1 MSLFSYLVMKRF
13 IPFLFALA
21 LFPMFL
27 HAQGGR
33 SVITPTESS
42 RSVITNDSSE
52 ESSTPLYQG
61 DDDKPLWQRI
71 QEEKEAQERAEK
83 EKAEQERLEKE
94 RLAREKFV
102 ADSLE
107 QVRIA
112 NEKAELERQKKEQAE
127 REKLEKER
135 LVREKFVAD
144 SLEQIRIA
152 NEKAELE
159 RQKKEQ
165 AEREKLEKERLAR
178 EKFVADSLEQI
189 RIANE
194 KAELE
199 RQKKLQAEEKKRKK
213 EEWIATIPKSNF
225 FLLNGAY
232 SSCPQYS
239 FGLTYGHVKRFGW
252 YANVMSNF
260 GFRFSG
266 EYESDAKGRINGEY
280 PFYSG
285 AKTSTYLSA
294 SVGAVA
300 RLHIPLYLYGGV
312 GYGYR
317 GVFYELASGEWASCK
332 AETASQH
339 GLHWEAGLL
348 CNIKGFAL
356 SGGVSSATNFDANF
370 FEAKIG
376 IGCFI
381 NKK

>member
-1 MSLFSYLVMKRF
+1 MDTARSVSLFSYLVMKRF

-107 QVRIA
+107 QVRLA
-112 NEKAELERQKKEQAE
+112 NEKAELERQ
-127 REKLEKER
+127 R
-135 LVREKFVAD
+135 
-144 SLEQIRIA
+144 
-152 NEKAELE
+152 
-159 RQKKEQ
+159 
-165 AEREKLEKERLAR
+165 
-178 EKFVADSLEQI
+178 
-189 RIANE
+189 
-194 KAELE
+194 
-199 RQKKLQAEEKKRKK
+199 KLQAEEKAKQKA
-213 EEWIATIPKSNF
+213 EWIATIPKSNF

-239 FGLTYGHVKRFGW
+239 FGLTYGHVKRVGW

-266 EYESDAKGRINGEY
+266 DYESDAKGRINGEY

-317 GVFYELASGEWASCK
+317 GVFYELTSGEWASCK

>member
-1 MSLFSYLVMKRF
+1 MDTARSVSLFSYLVMKRF

-107 QVRIA
+107 QVRLA
-112 NEKAELERQKKEQAE
+112 NEKAELERQ
-127 REKLEKER
+127 R
-135 LVREKFVAD
+135 
-144 SLEQIRIA
+144 
-152 NEKAELE
+152 
-159 RQKKEQ
+159 
-165 AEREKLEKERLAR
+165 
-178 EKFVADSLEQI
+178 
-189 RIANE
+189 
-194 KAELE
+194 
-199 RQKKLQAEEKKRKK
+199 KLQAEEKKKKK

-266 EYESDAKGRINGEY
+266 EYESDAQGRINGEY

>member
-1 MSLFSYLVMKRF
+1 MKRF

-135 LVREKFVAD
+135 LAREKYVAD
-144 SLEQIRIA
+144 SLEQVRLA

-194 KAELE
+194 KAELV

-239 FGLTYGHVKRFGW
+239 FGLTYGHVKRLGW

-260 GFRFSG
+260 GFTFSSD
-266 EYESDAKGRINGEY
+266 YESDANGCINGEY

-285 AKTSTYLSA
+285 NHKATYLSA
-294 SVGAVA
+294 SVGAVV
-300 RLHIPLYLYGGV
+300 RLHIPVYLYGGV

-317 GVFYELASGEWASCK
+317 SVFYELATGEWTSCK
-332 AETASQH
+332 TETASSH

-356 SGGVSSATNFDANF
+356 SGGISSSTNFDASF
-370 FEAKIG
+370 FETKIG
-376 IGCFI
+376 VGCFI

>member
-1 MSLFSYLVMKRF
+1 MKRF

-21 LFPMFL
+21 LSPTFL
-27 HAQGGR
+27 FAQGGR

-42 RSVITNDSSE
+42 RNVITNDSNE
-52 ESSTPLYQG
+52 NSSTPLYQG

-71 QEEKEAQERAEK
+71 QEEKEAQDRAEK
-83 EKAEQERLEKE
+83 EKAEAERFEKE

-107 QVRIA
+107 QV
-112 NEKAELERQKKEQAE
+112 
-127 REKLEKER
+127 
-135 LVREKFVAD
+135 
-144 SLEQIRIA
+144 RIA

-199 RQKKLQAEEKKRKK
+199 RQRKLQAEEKAKQK

-266 EYESDAKGRINGEY
+266 EYESDAQGRINGEY

-294 SVGAVA
+294 SVGALV

-317 GVFYELASGEWASCK
+317 
-332 AETASQH
+332 
-339 GLHWEAGLL
+339 
-348 CNIKGFAL
+348 
-356 SGGVSSATNFDANF
+356 
-370 FEAKIG
+370 
-376 IGCFI
+376 
-381 NKK
+381 

>member
-1 MSLFSYLVMKRF
+1 MKRF

-21 LFPMFL
+21 LFPTFL

-33 SVITPTESS
+33 TIVTPMESS
-42 RSVITNDSSE
+42 RNVITNDSNE
-52 ESSTPLYQG
+52 NSSTPLYQG

-83 EKAEQERLEKE
+83 EKAEAERLEKE
-94 RLAREKFV
+94 RLARENFV

-112 NEKAELERQKKEQAE
+112 NERAELERQSKEKEEAE
-127 REKLEKER
+127 RIERER
-135 LVREKFVAD
+135 LAREQFVAD
-144 SLEQIRIA
+144 SLEQVRIV
-152 NEKAELE
+152 NERAELE
-159 RQKKEQ
+159 RQ
-165 AEREKLEKERLAR
+165 R
-178 EKFVADSLEQI
+178 
-189 RIANE
+189 
-194 KAELE
+194 
-199 RQKKLQAEEKKRKK
+199 KLQAEEKAKQKA
-213 EEWIATIPKSNF
+213 EWIASIPKSNF

-239 FGLTYGHVKRFGW
+239 FGLTYGHVKHFGW

-266 EYESDAKGRINGEY
+266 EYESDAQGRINGEY

-317 GVFYELASGEWASCK
+317 GVFYELVSGEWASCK

-339 GLHWEAGLL
+339 GLHWEAGVL

>member
-1 MSLFSYLVMKRF
+1 MKRF

-21 LFPMFL
+21 LFPTFL

-33 SVITPTESS
+33 TVITPMESS
-42 RSVITNDSSE
+42 RNVITNDSNENSN
-52 ESSTPLYQG
+52 TPLYQG

-83 EKAEQERLEKE
+83 EKVEAERLEKE

-102 ADSLE
+102 DDSLE
-107 QVRIA
+107 QVRIE
-112 NEKAELERQKKEQAE
+112 NEQAELERQRKEQEEAE
-127 REKLEKER
+127 RIERER
-135 LVREKFVAD
+135 LAREQFVAD

-152 NEKAELE
+152 NEKV
-159 RQKKEQ
+159 EQ
-165 AEREKLEKERLAR
+165 
-178 EKFVADSLEQI
+178 
-189 RIANE
+189 
-194 KAELE
+194 E
-199 RQKKLQAEEKKRKK
+199 RQKKLQAEEKAKQKAN
-213 EEWIATIPKSNF
+213 I

-266 EYESDAKGRINGEY
+266 EYESDAQGRINGEY

-294 SVGAVA
+294 SVGAVV
-300 RLHIPLYLYGGV
+300 RLHIPLYLYGGA

-317 GVFYELASGEWASCK
+317 GVFYELATGEWASCK

-339 GLHWEAGLL
+339 GLHWEAGVL

-356 SGGVSSATNFDANF
+356 SGGVSSVTDFGANF

-376 IGCFI
+376 IGYFI
-381 NKK
+381 YKK

>member
-1 MSLFSYLVMKRF
+1 MGHGSFRVSFFSYQIMKRF

-21 LFPMFL
+21 LFPTFL

-33 SVITPTESS
+33 TVVTPMESS
-42 RSVITNDSSE
+42 RSVITNDSKE
-52 ESSTPLYQG
+52 NSSTPLYQG

-83 EKAEQERLEKE
+83 EKAEAERFEKE

-112 NEKAELERQKKEQAE
+112 NERAELERQSKEKEEAE
-127 REKLEKER
+127 RIERER
-135 LVREKFVAD
+135 LAREQFVAD
-144 SLEQIRIA
+144 SLEQVRIA
-152 NEKAELE
+152 NERAELE
-159 RQKKEQ
+159 RQ
-165 AEREKLEKERLAR
+165 R
-178 EKFVADSLEQI
+178 
-189 RIANE
+189 
-194 KAELE
+194 
-199 RQKKLQAEEKKRKK
+199 KLQAEEKAKQKA
-213 EEWIATIPKSNF
+213 EWIASIPKSNF

-239 FGLTYGHVKRFGW
+239 FGLTYGHVKHFGW

-266 EYESDAKGRINGEY
+266 EYESDAQGRINGEF

-317 GVFYELASGEWASCK
+317 GVFYELVSGEWASCK

>member
-1 MSLFSYLVMKRF
+1 M
-13 IPFLFALA
+13 
-21 LFPMFL
+21 
-27 HAQGGR
+27 
-33 SVITPTESS
+33 
-42 RSVITNDSSE
+42 
-52 ESSTPLYQG
+52 
-61 DDDKPLWQRI
+61 
-71 QEEKEAQERAEK
+71 
-83 EKAEQERLEKE
+83 
-94 RLAREKFV
+94 AREKFV
-102 ADSLE
+102 SDSLE
-107 QVRIA
+107 QVR
-112 NEKAELERQKKEQAE
+112 L
-127 REKLEKER
+127 
-135 LVREKFVAD
+135 
-144 SLEQIRIA
+144 A

-266 EYESDAKGRINGEY
+266 EYESDAQGYINGEF

-285 AKTSTYLSA
+285 AKKSTYLSA
-294 SVGAVA
+294 SLGAIV
-300 RLHIPLYLYGGV
+300 RLHIPLYLYAGA

-317 GVFYELASGEWASCK
+317 GVFYELTSGEWASCK
-332 AETASQH
+332 TETASQH

>member
-1 MSLFSYLVMKRF
+1 
-13 IPFLFALA
+13 
-21 LFPMFL
+21 
-27 HAQGGR
+27 
-33 SVITPTESS
+33 
-42 RSVITNDSSE
+42 
-52 ESSTPLYQG
+52 
-61 DDDKPLWQRI
+61 
-71 QEEKEAQERAEK
+71 
-83 EKAEQERLEKE
+83 
-94 RLAREKFV
+94 
-102 ADSLE
+102 
-107 QVRIA
+107 
-112 NEKAELERQKKEQAE
+112 
-127 REKLEKER
+127 
-135 LVREKFVAD
+135 
-144 SLEQIRIA
+144 
-152 NEKAELE
+152 
-159 RQKKEQ
+159 
-165 AEREKLEKERLAR
+165 
-178 EKFVADSLEQI
+178 
-189 RIANE
+189 
-194 KAELE
+194 
-199 RQKKLQAEEKKRKK
+199 
-213 EEWIATIPKSNF
+213 
-225 FLLNGAY
+225 
-232 SSCPQYS
+232 
-239 FGLTYGHVKRFGW
+239 
-252 YANVMSNF
+252 MSNF

-266 EYESDAKGRINGEY
+266 EYESDAQGRINGEY

>member
-1 MSLFSYLVMKRF
+1 MKRF

-94 RLAREKFV
+94 RLTREKFV
-102 ADSLE
+102 ADSLG
-107 QVRIA
+107 QV
-112 NEKAELERQKKEQAE
+112 
-127 REKLEKER
+127 
-135 LVREKFVAD
+135 
-144 SLEQIRIA
+144 
-152 NEKAELE
+152 
-159 RQKKEQ
+159 
-165 AEREKLEKERLAR
+165 
-178 EKFVADSLEQI
+178 

-199 RQKKLQAEEKKRKK
+199 RQKKLQAEEKAKQKA
-213 EEWIATIPKSNF
+213 EWIATIPTSNF

-260 GFRFSG
+260 GIRFSG
-266 EYESDAKGRINGEY
+266 EYESDAQGRINGEY

-317 GVFYELASGEWASCK
+317 GVFYELTSGEWASCK

>member
-1 MSLFSYLVMKRF
+1 MDTARSVSLFSYLVMKRF

-107 QVRIA
+107 QVRLA
-112 NEKAELERQKKEQAE
+112 NEKAELERQ
-127 REKLEKER
+127 R
-135 LVREKFVAD
+135 
-144 SLEQIRIA
+144 
-152 NEKAELE
+152 
-159 RQKKEQ
+159 
-165 AEREKLEKERLAR
+165 
-178 EKFVADSLEQI
+178 
-189 RIANE
+189 
-194 KAELE
+194 
-199 RQKKLQAEEKKRKK
+199 KLQAEEKAKQKA
-213 EEWIATIPKSNF
+213 EWIATIPKSNF

-266 EYESDAKGRINGEY
+266 EYESDAQGRINGEY